1 MDFGHLGVHGHNVPE
16 VVVAVNKVV
25 QGHALGLLTA
35 EKHASEALLN
45 KKGFAALRIAL
56 IVSSS

>member
-25 QGHALGLLTA
+25 HGRALGLSTA
-35 EKHASEALLN
+35 EKHASE
-45 KKGFAALRIAL
+45 
-56 IVSSS
+56 V

>member
-1 MDFGHLGVHGHNVPE
+1 MDFGHLGVRGHNVPE